1 MSVDGKPKLI
11 QISTSLDSRLGGPVD
26 VVENTM
32 NFLSKKNTENRLI
45 IFGSYSVDIS
55 WVLTKSTFRNNRY
68 GFFFGFVSKALRQE
82 LYTADILVIHG
93 YYLYSTYLAI
103 KHSKTNQI
111 FLMPH
116 GSLEEYQQSRSRIKK
131 YLFESLIKIF
141 LKKRKIHFI
150 VGSTSEVT
158 SIHSKFPHC
167 AISVVG
173 LGVDLEEI
181 KAKVFHGQPQKPLN
195 LICLSRISDK
205 KRIDLAIM
213 VCNQLIANGIDCTLN
228 VVGSGDTYL
237 TNSLQKL
244 VRELQLEK
252 VVTFSG
258 FLKGAQKWEALKMS
272 DVFLLP
278 SENENFAVAVAE
290 SIAMGVPV
298 LVSKNVAM
306 HEFVDKY
313 NVGVTIPELSVQD
326 LFEGV
331 LKILNGYE
339 NFMRNCELYRG
350 RLAWDF
356 VFESWEK
363 VIYQRN
369 SESVS

>member
-1 MSVDGKPKLI
+1 MSFDGKAKLI
-11 QISTSLDSRLGGPVD
+11 QVSTSLDSRLGGPVD
-26 VVENTM
+26 VVQNTM
-32 NFLSKKNTENRLI
+32 NLFHKNNAENRLI
-45 IFGSYSVDIS
+45 IFGSYSADKP

-82 LYTADILVIHG
+82 LYMADILVIHG

-103 KHSKTNQI
+103 KHSKTSQI

-131 YLFESLIKIF
+131 YLFESLIKKF
-141 LKKRKIHFI
+141 LKKRKVHFV
-150 VGSTSEVT
+150 VGSTSEVN

-173 LGVDLEEI
+173 LGVDLKKI
-181 KAKVFHGQPQKPLN
+181 KAKTIQIQPQKPLN

-213 VCNQLIANGIDCTLN
+213 VCNQLVANGIDCTLN
-228 VVGSGDTYL
+228 VVGSGDNYL

-258 FLKGAQKWEALKMS
+258 FLEGAQKWEALKMS
-272 DVFLLP
+272 DIFLLP

-313 NVGVTIPELSVQD
+313 NVGVTIPELSVQE

-339 NFMRNCELYRG
+339 NFMRNCALYREK
-350 RLAWDF
+350 LAWDF
-356 VFESWEK
+356 VFESWER
-363 VIYQRN
+363 VVYQIN

>member
-1 MSVDGKPKLI
+1 MSIDGKPKLI
-11 QISTSLDSRLGGPVD
+11 QVSTSLDPQLGGPAS

-32 NFLSKKNTENRLI
+32 NFFSKKNSENKLI
-45 IFGSYSVDIS
+45 VFGSCSVAKS
-55 WVLTKSTFRNNRY
+55 WVLNQSTFRNNRY
-68 GFFFGFVSKALRQE
+68 GFFFGFLSKAIRQE
-82 LYTADILVIHG
+82 FYRADILVIHG

-103 KHSKTNQI
+103 KHSKTSQI

-116 GSLEEYQQSRSRIKK
+116 GSLEEYQQIRSKIKK
-131 YLFESLIKIF
+131 YLFESLIKRV
-141 LKKRKIHFI
+141 LKKRRVHFI

-173 LGVDLEEI
+173 LGVNLEVM
-181 KAKVFHGQPQKPLN
+181 KAKTVHGRPQRPLN

-213 VCNQLIANGIDCTLN
+213 GCNQLISNGIDCTLN
-228 VVGSGDTYL
+228 VVGSGDAYL

-244 VRELQLEK
+244 VNELHLEK
-252 VVTFSG
+252 VVTFTG
-258 FLKGAQKWEALKMS
+258 FLKGAQKLEALKMS
-272 DVFLLP
+272 DIFLLP

-313 NVGVTIPELSVQD
+313 NVGVTIPELSVQE
-326 LFEGV
+326 LCEGV
-331 LKILNGYE
+331 LKILNSYE
-339 NFMRNCELYRG
+339 NFMRNCELYRE

-363 VIYQRN
+363 AIYKRD